1 MIKLQILHIFLKNQ
15 VLLTKTKTIFM
26 KRNGSELDYYVPMSE
41 DNSDYQSILEW
52 VAEGNTVEPAD
63 E

>member
-1 MIKLQILHIFLKNQ
+1 MNIKTAKYIKDSLSG
-15 VLLTKTKTIFM
+15 KTKTIFI

-52 VAEGNTVEPAD
+52 VAEGNTIEPAV